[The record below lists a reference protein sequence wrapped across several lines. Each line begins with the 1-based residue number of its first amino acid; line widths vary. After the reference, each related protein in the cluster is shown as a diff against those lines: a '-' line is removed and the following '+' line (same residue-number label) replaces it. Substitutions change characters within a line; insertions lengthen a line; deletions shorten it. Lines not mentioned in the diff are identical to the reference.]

1 MGKVYF
7 HSPSGEVLLRG
18 SERHYAGHIVNEL
31 ACAALPLD
39 TWQDDPILH
48 LLPPDCYLRNKERAH
63 HFKEDFRTW
72 MLVGEKDFHLP
83 GGGRVSTFTVSLNT
97 ALVMGS
103 RPVKLLARLHGQCE
117 IHTWVDGQNRA
128 WLAGIIDEGRKSGV
142 FRAEQ
147 GWEEVA
153 EFLHNRD
160 DETVVTSYSVCDLF
174 PSPPKSW
181 EYRENEVEE
190 GYFGPDGRAW
200 YDMSREE
207 QWKVSMDELRERQ
220 ALELEPE
227 SFDDFWFGRKERFTM
242 FDIDRI
248 RREIEQET
256 TSHGNDT

>member
-18 SERHYAGHIVNEL
+18 SERHHAGHIVNEL
-31 ACAALPLD
+31 ACAAISLD
-39 TWQDDPILH
+39 CVDDPILH
-48 LLPPDCYLRNKERAH
+48 LLPPDCYLRNGERGH

-83 GGGRVSTFTVSLNT
+83 GGKRVSTFIVSLNT

-128 WLAGIIDEGRKSGV
+128 WLAGIIEEGRKSGI
-142 FRAEQ
+142 FRADQ
-147 GWEEVA
+147 GWEEVV
-153 EFLHNRD
+153 EFLRQRD
-160 DETVVTSYSVCDLF
+160 DEAVVTSYSVCEQF
-174 PSPPKSW
+174 PTTPESW
-181 EYRENEVEE
+181 EYREAEE
-190 GYFGPDGRAW
+190 DYFGPDGRAW

-227 SFDDFWFGRKERFTM
+227 SFDDFWFGIEERITM

-248 RREIEQET
+248 RREVESEQKAAKT
-256 TSHGNDT
+256 